1 MENFTDYLF
10 WSIIVLTII
19 CFVLGW
25 LFGKKF
31 VLNKVKNSDFAATD
45 IENQIKRYEKK
56 RKIWSFLFIAYLVV
70 QIVIKISL
78 HRAGDVYIYSLMPV
92 FAWFLLYYTAIYRYL
107 KNLK

>member
-25 LFGKKF
+25 IFGKKF
-31 VLNKVKNSDFAATD
+31 VLNKVKKRDFADTD

-56 RKIWSFLFIAYLVV
+56 RRIWSFLFIAYLVV

-92 FAWFLLYYTAIYRYL
+92 FAWFLLYYAAIYRYL

>member
-31 VLNKVKNSDFAATD
+31 VLNKVKKGEFADTD

-92 FAWFLLYYTAIYRYL
+92 FAWFLFYYAAIYRYL

>member
-19 CFVLGW
+19 CFVLGR

-31 VLNKVKNSDFAATD
+31 VLNKVKKGEFADTD

-56 RKIWSFLFIAYLVV
+56 QKIWSFLLIAYFVV

-78 HRAGDVYIYSLMPV
+78 HRAGDVYIYSLMPI
-92 FAWFLLYYTAIYRYL
+92 FALLLSYYSGIYSCL
-107 KNLK
+107 KSLK

>member
-31 VLNKVKNSDFAATD
+31 VLNKVKKGEFADTD

-92 FAWFLLYYTAIYRYL
+92 FAWFLFYYAGIYRYL
-107 KNLK
+107 KSLK

>member
-31 VLNKVKNSDFAATD
+31 VLNKVKKGEFADTD

-56 RKIWSFLFIAYLVV
+56 RRIWSFLFIAYLVV

>member
-31 VLNKVKNSDFAATD
+31 VLNKVKKGEFADID

-56 RKIWSFLFIAYLVV
+56 RKIWSFLLIAYFVV

-78 HRAGDVYIYSLMPV
+78 HKAGDVYIYSLMPV

>member
-31 VLNKVKNSDFAATD
+31 VLNKVKKREFADTD

-56 RKIWSFLFIAYLVV
+56 RRIWSFLFIAYLVV

>member
-31 VLNKVKNSDFAATD
+31 VLNKVKNSDFADID

-56 RKIWSFLFIAYLVV
+56 RKIWSFLLIAYFVV

-78 HRAGDVYIYSLMPV
+78 HKAGDVYIYSLMPV

>member
-10 WSIIVLTII
+10 WSIIILTII

-31 VLNKVKNSDFAATD
+31 VLNKVKKGEFADTD

-56 RKIWSFLFIAYLVV
+56 QKIWSFLLIAYFVV

-78 HRAGDVYIYSLMPV
+78 HIVGDVYIYSLMPI
-92 FAWFLLYYTAIYRYL
+92 FSWFVSYYAAICGYL
-107 KNLK
+107 KSLK

>member
-31 VLNKVKNSDFAATD
+31 VLNKVKNSDFADTD

-92 FAWFLLYYTAIYRYL
+92 FAWFLFYYAGIYRYL
-107 KNLK
+107 KSLK

>member
-31 VLNKVKNSDFAATD
+31 VLNKVKKRDFADTD

-56 RKIWSFLFIAYLVV
+56 RKIWSFLLIAYFVV

>member
-31 VLNKVKNSDFAATD
+31 VLNKVKKGEFADTD

-56 RKIWSFLFIAYLVV
+56 RKIWSFLLIAYFVV

-78 HRAGDVYIYSLMPV
+78 HKAGDVYIYSLMPV

>member
-31 VLNKVKNSDFAATD
+31 VLNKVKNSDFADID

-56 RKIWSFLFIAYLVV
+56 RRIWSFLFIAYLVV

-92 FAWFLLYYTAIYRYL
+92 FAWFLLYYAAIYRYL